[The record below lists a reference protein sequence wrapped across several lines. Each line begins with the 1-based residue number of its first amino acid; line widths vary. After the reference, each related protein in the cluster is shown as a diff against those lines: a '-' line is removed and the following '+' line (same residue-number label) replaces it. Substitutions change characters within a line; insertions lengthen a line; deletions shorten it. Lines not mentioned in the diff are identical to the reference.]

1 VTKVP
6 VARDERADLHLEV
19 LRRFSDAVDAVDDR
33 WGVATPCEDWDT
45 RDVLEHVIGF
55 HDVLLL
61 DPLEVKPHRPE
72 DDPEERWAVTVDA
85 LEILFERPDLF
96 AGPIEVPERDDAP
109 PTTVDAARLIPMLS
123 QDVFV
128 HAWDLARAVRADDQL
143 DPELC
148 AHFLARLPADVDA
161 LAGSGMF
168 APPVPVADG
177 SDVQIQLLAR
187 LGRDPYWSPPDL

>member
-1 VTKVP
+1 VTGLP
-6 VARDERADLHLEV
+6 NARDERAELHLRV

-33 WGVATPCEDWDT
+33 WAVPTPCEDWDT

-61 DPLEVKPHRPE
+61 EPLGVKPHRPE
-72 DDPEERWAVTVDA
+72 DDPEERWAVAVAA
-85 LEILFERPDLF
+85 LEIMLERPDLF
-96 AGPIEVPERDDAP
+96 DGPIEVPERDDSP
-109 PTTVDAARLIPMLS
+109 PTTVDAARLVPMLS

-148 AHFLARLPADVDA
+148 ARFLARLPADPDA
-161 LAGSGMF
+161 FAGSGMF
-168 APPVPVADG
+168 APPVAVADG
-177 SDVQIQLLAR
+177 SDVQVQLLAR